1 MSHMTPQPEK
11 ARRKPKLITLIIAA
25 CIMVALVVLGV
36 MFWQPLAQ
44 LMSDP
49 ERTRQLIAGAG
60 PWGPVIF
67 MLLQVVQVLIAPIPG
82 QVTGFVGGYLF
93 GGLWGTVYAT
103 IGATIGF
110 TLIFVLA
117 RKLGRPFVEYFVD
130 KKLLQKFDYLTERNG
145 VLVFFLIF
153 LLPAFPDDIIC
164 YLAGLTAIKIRVLI
178 LISFIGRLPGNV
190 LLAITGSG
198 VAESNVQLV
207 VIIASVLVA
216 VGAFGFWQRARIE
229 RWVKKI
235 SARGGQKGSKDER

>member
-1 MSHMTPQPEK
+1 MSHMAPLPPQT
-11 ARRKPKLITLIIAA
+11 RRKPKPLTLIIAA
-25 CIMVALVVLGV
+25 LIFIALIIAGV

-49 ERTRQLIAGAG
+49 ERTRQLIAEAG
-60 PWGPVIF
+60 PWGPVTF
-67 MLLQVVQVLIAPIPG
+67 MLLQVAQVVVAPIPG
-82 QVTGFVGGYLF
+82 QVTGFVGGFLF
-93 GGLWGTVYAT
+93 GGFWGTVYAT
-103 IGATIGF
+103 IGATLGF

-145 VLVFFLIF
+145 VFVFFLIF

-164 YLAGLTAIKIRVLI
+164 YLAGLTTIKIRTLV
-178 LISFIGRLPGNV
+178 LISFIGRLPGNM

-207 VIIASVLVA
+207 VIISTVLIV
-216 VGAFGFWQRARIE
+216 VGAVGFWQRKRIE
-229 RWVKKI
+229 QWVRRL
-235 SARGGQKGSKDER
+235 SARKDQKGSKD